1 MRELMQKPTLVRP
14 GRGGKLACA
23 FTLIELLVVICIIAI
38 LAAMLLPALSKARDK
53 AWRTTCMSH
62 KHQIQIAYA
71 MYSSD
76 FNDYL
81 VANASLGS
89 QIYSNWC
96 YTPNGENWAT
106 SDENTNRDKLTTGTL
121 APYVGKNIE
130 VYRCPAD
137 NLPSDNGV
145 RLRSIAMNCMVG
157 SYKAAGMNADNYNPG
172 WQSFKKMSEFIQP
185 LPPAQAWI
193 FCDEHMLTLND
204 GYLQCNLNSPGT
216 FPDAPANYHA
226 GGNCV
231 TFGDGHGEYH
241 RWVYGGG
248 TKPIKTIP
256 YFYGLRYGVLG
267 YNNPAGSGSGQDV
280 DWSWLKSHTS
290 IPMY

>member
-1 MRELMQKPTLVRP
+1 MQKPTLIQP

-38 LAAMLLPALSKARDK
+38 LAAMLLPALSKARNK
-53 AWRTTCMSH
+53 AWRATCMSH

-71 MYSSD
+71 MYSGD

-81 VANASLGS
+81 VANASLGV
-89 QIYSNWC
+89 QLYSNWC
-96 YTPNGENWAT
+96 YTPNGSNWT
-106 SDENTNRDKLTTGTL
+106 SADENTNRIKLTTGTL

-145 RLRSIAMNCMVG
+145 RLRSISMNCMVG
-157 SYKAAGMNADNYNPG
+157 SYKAAGSSADNYNPG
-172 WQSFKKMSEFIQP
+172 WHSFKKMGEFIQP

-193 FCDEHMLTLND
+193 FCDEHMINLND
-204 GYLQCNLNSPGT
+204 GYLQVNLNSPGI
-216 FPDAPANYHA
+216 FPDVPANYHE
-226 GGNCV
+226 GGNCF
-231 TFGDGHGEYH
+231 TFADGHGEYH

-248 TKPIKTIP
+248 TKPIKPIP
-256 YFYGLRYGVLG
+256 YFYGFRYGQLG
-267 YNNPAGSGSGQDV
+267 YANPAGSGSGQDV
-280 DWSWLKSHTS
+280 DWGWQKSHTS
-290 IPMY
+290 ISLY